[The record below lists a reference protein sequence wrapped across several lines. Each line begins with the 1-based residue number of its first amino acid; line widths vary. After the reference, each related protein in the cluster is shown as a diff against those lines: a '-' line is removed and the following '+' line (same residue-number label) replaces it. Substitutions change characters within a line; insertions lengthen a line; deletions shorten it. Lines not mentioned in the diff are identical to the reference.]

1 MVMWTTATADAIC
14 NSSAASSVASLTWE
28 PGNPFYR
35 AFIFVNTIS
44 CVVLAASVCTHNVS
58 QVDKLWSVLPSI
70 YAWMC
75 VVDSRTLLMAL
86 LSTIWSVR
94 LTYNFHRRG
103 GYSWPPWRGEEDYR
117 WEILRTGKP
126 RLNRAF
132 DQLTRRTAHPLE
144 EEGGRGPDSAHH
156 LKESERAEDTAGSWT
171 ARGGYRTHE
180 QGVAEKSSSRGSAY
194 WRGIV
199 AAVDFDMDMQSD
211 CWSSHRF
218 TIFTNPPTFWCLA
231 QKASRV
237 PAFLPELP
245 LDVYRS
251 AVLRGLVLLHETRAD
266 NEQLDFQTRKQKW
279 KKNKNVSI
287 SDEKEFVDG
296 FNQSGLFA
304 IVRKPN
310 YAAEQ
315 AIWIAFYIFSLAA
328 TRDMGWNWSGGGFV
342 NLCLL
347 FQGSGWLTEKISS
360 AKYPEYQAYQKRVPL
375 YVPNLLRLFTD
386 DKKHK

>member
-132 DQLTRRTAHPLE
+132 DQLKKPAVFQLFNVLFISFYQNYLLMYTAAPSFVAWSCYMKVRNCD
-144 EEGGRGPDSAHH
+144 G
-156 LKESERAEDTAGSWT
+156 ESGEARLPRCCFSLFTSKREPTTNSWT
-171 ARGGYRTHE
+171 F
-180 QGVAEKSSSRGSAY
+180 KRGSKNGK
-194 WRGIV
+194 R
-199 AAVDFDMDMQSD
+199 
-211 CWSSHRF
+211 
-218 TIFTNPPTFWCLA
+218 
-231 QKASRV
+231 
-237 PAFLPELP
+237 
-245 LDVYRS
+245 
-251 AVLRGLVLLHETRAD
+251 TR
-266 NEQLDFQTRKQKW
+266 
-279 KKNKNVSI
+279 
-287 SDEKEFVDG
+287 
-296 FNQSGLFA
+296 
-304 IVRKPN
+304 
-310 YAAEQ
+310 
-315 AIWIAFYIFSLAA
+315 
-328 TRDMGWNWSGGGFV
+328 M
-342 NLCLL
+342 
-347 FQGSGWLTEKISS
+347 
-360 AKYPEYQAYQKRVPL
+360 
-375 YVPNLLRLFTD
+375 
-386 DKKHK
+386 